1 VDSSAAAAL
10 AEAGWTTGVPKLA
23 DTPDHLQVLRTH
35 LLTPTTRAGRGHVGV
50 PFYARD
56 MAEEFQR
63 AVVDD
68 FAAEYAGGRTPNPCA
83 RCNEQVKVVGLLAR
97 ARALGFDALATGH
110 YARVEGGRLY
120 RGADAAK
127 DQSYVLYMLGPA
139 ELEHLRLPLGG
150 LSKPEVRA
158 TAARLGLRT
167 AAKPESYDVCF
178 VPDGDTA
185 GWLERRFG
193 PRPGQVVD
201 TAGRVL
207 GHHRGAYRYTV
218 GQRRGLG
225 IAAPTPRYV
234 LRVEPAA
241 GRVVVGAGRAG
252 HHHHQLEQA
261 VATDGR
267 PRARQGQGPPPAH
280 GTEVGCRVVPT
291 VPPGPRRARGQA
303 DPGARGP
310 QGRAQDPGR
319 QPGSSPGRRVR
330 LEFDEPST
338 RRLVAGRA
346 TATWSSAAAPFPP
359 AAGHPTRRRRPQS
372 AGAVV
377 VSPAGRA
384 AGPGAARPAART
396 GRSKTSRLDDPA
408 VLDRQAFGARSVLDQ
423 RGVGVVH
430 QQGGVVVPERGDQLG
445 AGQHPRERRHELP
458 EPLHPIDPAGRRLAH
473 DVVSDVG
480 HRPVDVLP
488 GPGVVVGQGHRQRG
502 AGISGHGCPS
512 RSRSLRCHVVT
523 TPPPART
530 DRSSAWEM

>member
-1 VDSSAAAAL
+1 VTAPQVLVAMSGGVDSSVAAAL
-10 AEAGWTTGVPKLA
+10 AVEAGWDVTGVHLKLA
-23 DTPDHLQVLRTH
+23 DTPGHLQVQGKGCCTLADADDAR
-35 LLTPTTRAGRGHVGV
+35 RVAGTLGV
-50 PFYARD
+50 PFYVWD

-97 ARALGFDALATGH
+97 ARALGFEALATGH

-139 ELEHLRLPLGG
+139 ELDHLRLPLGG

-241 GRVVVGAGRAG
+241 GRVVVGERAELAITTIE
-252 HHHHQLEQA
+252 LEQA
-261 VATDGR
+261 TATDGR
-267 PRARQGQGPPPAH
+267 PLRPGRAKVRLRAH
-280 GTEVGCRVVPT
+280 GTEVGCRVVPLDP
-291 VPPGPRRARGQA
+291 VPPEGPAG
-303 DPGARGP
+303 PGGSGGP
-310 QGRAQDPGR
+310 QGPGGSR
-319 QPGSSPGRRVR
+319 EPEGPAGPRGPGGPGGPAGPRGGIPARRPGGRVR
-330 LEFDEPST
+330 LELDEPVDAVAPGQAGVLYDGDLVLGGGTVST
-338 RRLVAGRA
+338 
-346 TATWSSAAAPFPP
+346 
-359 AAGHPTRRRRPQS
+359 
-372 AGAVV
+372 
-377 VSPAGRA
+377 
-384 AGPGAARPAART
+384 
-396 GRSKTSRLDDPA
+396 TSR
-408 VLDRQAFGARSVLDQ
+408 
-423 RGVGVVH
+423 
-430 QQGGVVVPERGDQLG
+430 GGDLLMR
-445 AGQHPRERRHELP
+445 
-458 EPLHPIDPAGRRLAH
+458 
-473 DVVSDVG
+473 
-480 HRPVDVLP
+480 
-488 GPGVVVGQGHRQRG
+488 
-502 AGISGHGCPS
+502 
-512 RSRSLRCHVVT
+512 
-523 TPPPART
+523 
-530 DRSSAWEM
+530 

>member
-1 VDSSAAAAL
+1 VDSSVAAAL
-10 AEAGWTTGVPKLA
+10 AVEAGWDVTGVHLKLA
-23 DTPDHLQVLRTH
+23 DTPGHLQVQGKGCCTLADADDAR
-35 LLTPTTRAGRGHVGV
+35 RVAGTLGV
-50 PFYARD
+50 PFYVWD

-97 ARALGFDALATGH
+97 ARALGFEALATGH

-139 ELEHLRLPLGG
+139 ELDHLRLPLGG

-241 GRVVVGAGRAG
+241 GRVVVGERAELAITTIE
-252 HHHHQLEQA
+252 LEQA
-261 VATDGR
+261 TATDGR
-267 PRARQGQGPPPAH
+267 PLRPGRAKVRLRAH
-280 GTEVGCRVVPT
+280 GTEVGCRVVPLDP
-291 VPPGPRRARGQA
+291 VPPEGPAG
-303 DPGARGP
+303 PGGSGGP
-310 QGRAQDPGR
+310 QGPGGSR
-319 QPGSSPGRRVR
+319 EPGGPAGSRGGIPARRPGGRVR
-330 LEFDEPST
+330 LELDEPVDAVAPGQAGVLYDGD
-338 RRLVAGRA
+338 LV
-346 TATWSSAAAPFPP
+346 
-359 AAGHPTRRRRPQS
+359 
-372 AGAVV
+372 
-377 VSPAGRA
+377 
-384 AGPGAARPAART
+384 
-396 GRSKTSRLDDPA
+396 L
-408 VLDRQAFGARSVLDQ
+408 
-423 RGVGVVH
+423 
-430 QQGGVVVPERGDQLG
+430 GGGT
-445 AGQHPRERRHELP
+445 
-458 EPLHPIDPAGRRLAH
+458 
-473 DVVSDVG
+473 
-480 HRPVDVLP
+480 
-488 GPGVVVGQGHRQRG
+488 
-502 AGISGHGCPS
+502 
-512 RSRSLRCHVVT
+512 VT
-523 TPPPART
+523 TTVPSTGTGFSPG
-530 DRSSAWEM
+530 

>member
-1 VDSSAAAAL
+1 MLLDRHGVACSAGSACASGAVTPSHVLVAMGRDPVAARETVRFSLGHASTQADVDAAVTAVGQALEVLAPADGSLDPAGARRRDRGGPVTAPRVLVAMSGGVDSSVAAAL
-10 AEAGWTTGVPKLA
+10 AVEAGWDVTGVHLKLA
-23 DTPDHLQVLRTH
+23 DTPGHLQVQGKGCCTLADADDAR
-35 LLTPTTRAGRGHVGV
+35 RVAGTLGV
-50 PFYARD
+50 PFYVWD

-150 LSKPEVRA
+150 LTKPEVRA

-241 GRVVVGAGRAG
+241 GRVVVGERAELAITTDRAG
-252 HHHHQLEQA
+252 TGHRHR
-261 VATDGR
+261 R
-267 PRARQGQGPPPAH
+267 PPPAPWQGQGPPPRPRH
-280 GTEVGCRVVPT
+280 RGRLPGR
-291 VPPGPRRARGQA
+291 PPGSRPPARGPAGPRRM
-303 DPGARGP
+303 DP
-310 QGRAQDPGR
+310 QDLGEA
-319 QPGSSPGRRVR
+319 S
-330 LEFDEPST
+330 
-338 RRLVAGRA
+338 RLVAREAGSGWSWTSRSTPSPPGRPGCCT

-359 AAGHPTRRRRPQS
+359 
-372 AGAVV
+372 
-377 VSPAGRA
+377 
-384 AGPGAARPAART
+384 PAAR
-396 GRSKTSRLDDPA
+396 
-408 VLDRQAFGARSVLDQ
+408 
-423 RGVGVVH
+423 
-430 QQGGVVVPERGDQLG
+430 GDLLT
-445 AGQHPRERRHELP
+445 R
-458 EPLHPIDPAGRRLAH
+458 
-473 DVVSDVG
+473 
-480 HRPVDVLP
+480 
-488 GPGVVVGQGHRQRG
+488 
-502 AGISGHGCPS
+502 
-512 RSRSLRCHVVT
+512 
-523 TPPPART
+523 
-530 DRSSAWEM
+530 